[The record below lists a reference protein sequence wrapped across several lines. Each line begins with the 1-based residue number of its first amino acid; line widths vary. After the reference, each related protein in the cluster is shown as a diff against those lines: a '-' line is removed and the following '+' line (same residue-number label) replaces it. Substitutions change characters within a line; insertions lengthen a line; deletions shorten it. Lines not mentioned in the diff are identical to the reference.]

1 MILDHIENVD
11 TADSSGVTP
20 LHIACQNRNVNIVKL
35 LLDHAANVNK
45 KDENN
50 ISPLYK

>member
-20 LHIACQNRNVNIVKL
+20 LHIACQNRNVVRL